1 MCSRKCISALR
12 SWSRRTELRERG
24 QMSCAL
30 RKVEHAMPT
39 LELIL
44 IRHGETDWNRE
55 KVFRGWRDVRVNQT
69 GIAQADATAE
79 ALADKVFE
87 AVYTSPL
94 KRSVVTA
101 RRIAKPHGVD
111 LRNVD
116 GLMDVNYGTWEGLT
130 EEKVKVSHPALYD
143 KWLETPGKVKFPG
156 GESMKKAWKRVNSA
170 LREILWT
177 HGTGTVV
184 IVSHRMPLKLMTAYL
199 LEKKLADIGDIRHDP
214 CAMSVFEVQHK
225 REYTPVVLND
235 SKHLAKLGVA
245 PLEDF

>member
-1 MCSRKCISALR
+1 
-12 SWSRRTELRERG
+12 
-24 QMSCAL
+24 
-30 RKVEHAMPT
+30 MPT

-55 KVFRGWRDVRVNQT
+55 KVFRGWRNVRVNTT
-69 GIAQADATAE
+69 GIAQADATAD

-87 AVYTSPL
+87 AIYTSPL

-111 LRNVD
+111 LRINE
-116 GLMDVNYGTWEGLT
+116 GFMDVNYGTWEGLT
-130 EEKVKVSHPALYD
+130 ASKVEASYAPLYR

-170 LREILWT
+170 LREVLWT

-184 IVSHRMPLKLMTAYL
+184 IVSHRIPLKMMTAYL
-199 LEKKLADIGDIRHDP
+199 LDKKLSDIGGIRHDP
-214 CAMSVFEVQHK
+214 CAVSVFEVQHK
-225 REYTPVVLND
+225 REYRTVVLND
-235 SKHLAKLGVA
+235 SRHLARVRSE